1 MSELTP
7 PPAGSAADVPKESAR
22 TILFQF
28 VVFPLGVVLIGV
40 AIFLLFGMLAS
51 ERHTAPDYL
60 NEIQSGSSHER
71 WQAAYQLSRSI
82 ERGEAKKYPNLAP
95 DVGRLYTASKNDD
108 PRIRRY
114 LSMVL
119 GKLGDRR
126 ATPLLVEGL
135 KDQDVDNHVYAL
147 LALGELGDPH
157 AVPAL
162 LPELK
167 SSEKDVRKTAAYAL
181 GQLGDPSSVP
191 ALAAAM
197 SDPVADVRFNTA
209 LALARFND
217 PRALPGLHEMLD
229 RSHLD
234 KLPGMRDDQ
243 KEDAMIVAMGP
254 YEKLAGREALPD
266 LQKLAQSDKS
276 LRVRAAAAEA
286 VRRVK

>member
-1 MSELTP
+1 MAEITP
-7 PPAGSAADVPKESAR
+7 PPSGSAADVPKESAR

-40 AIFLLFGMLAS
+40 LIFLLFGMLAS
-51 ERHTAPDYL
+51 ERHTVPDYL

-82 ERGEAKKYPNLAP
+82 ERGEAKKYPNLPA

-126 ATPLLVEGL
+126 MMPVLVEGL
-135 KDQDVDNHVYAL
+135 KDKDVDNHVYAL
-147 LALGELGDPH
+147 LALGELGDPR

-167 SSEKDVRKTAAYAL
+167 SGEKDVRKTAAYAL
-181 GQLGDPSSVP
+181 GQIGDPAAVP
-191 ALAAAM
+191 ALADAM

-217 PRALPGLHEMLD
+217 RRSLPGLHEMLD
-229 RSHLD
+229 RPHLD
-234 KLPGMRDDQ
+234 RLPGMRDDQ

-254 YEKLAGREALPD
+254 YEKLVGREALPD

-286 VRRVK
+286 VRRAR